1 VAEINICY
9 VAKDG
14 KKVIVEGFITCKFKD
29 GVAEYTRGILR
40 DVTKRKED
48 EKKLLFYNE
57 QLSEREENLQEL
69 INSAPDSVIVIDEH
83 NEILLWN
90 PKSETIFGWKAEE
103 VIGGQLANI
112 IVPEELREA
121 HRKGVE
127 RVVRTGETRLINSTV
142 EVTAITKGENR
153 IFIALTISRSKQAGK
168 TIFIAF
174 IRDITEQKK
183 NQLELENKRIQLEQ
197 SNQQLEQY
205 AWLAS
210 HDLKEPLRKIITYS
224 DLLLT
229 RHAKDLTETVAHHLR
244 KINESTKRMGG
255 LIEAILEYSNI
266 SETKELLVP
275 TDLNLVVEEVL
286 SDLEILIANKKGK
299 VLVGKLPKIPAIR
312 IQMQQLFQN
321 IITNALKYKKHNV
334 DPVIEIQSVEEDNH
348 YRITIADNGI
358 GFDNQYAEKI
368 FVVFQRLHSG
378 EKQEGTGI
386 GLAICKKIVE
396 RHKGSIKA
404 ISRNGE
410 GSVFEIL
417 LPVLN

>member
-1 VAEINICY
+1 
-9 VAKDG
+9 
-14 KKVIVEGFITCKFKD
+14 
-29 GVAEYTRGILR
+29 
-40 DVTKRKED
+40 
-48 EKKLLFYNE
+48 
-57 QLSEREENLQEL
+57 
-69 INSAPDSVIVIDEH
+69 
-83 NEILLWN
+83 
-90 PKSETIFGWKAEE
+90 
-103 VIGGQLANI
+103 
-112 IVPEELREA
+112 
-121 HRKGVE
+121 
-127 RVVRTGETRLINSTV
+127 
-142 EVTAITKGENR
+142 
-153 IFIALTISRSKQAGK
+153 
-168 TIFIAF
+168 
-174 IRDITEQKK
+174 
-183 NQLELENKRIQLEQ
+183 
-197 SNQQLEQY
+197 
-205 AWLAS
+205 
-210 HDLKEPLRKIITYS
+210 
-224 DLLLT
+224 
-229 RHAKDLTETVAHHLR
+229 
-244 KINESTKRMGG
+244 
-255 LIEAILEYSNI
+255 
-266 SETKELLVP
+266 
-275 TDLNLVVEEVL
+275 VVEEVL

-368 FVVFQRLHSG
+368 FIVFQRLHSG